1 MHDGHYDNTD
11 CPSYAGNGKCKFRTS
26 PRCAYNIGNYRCTVN
41 GNLAGKNK
49 SKTREESEKSMM
61 MDSVIGNHRVMG

>member
-11 CPSYAGNGKCKFRTS
+11 CPSYAGNGKCKFPTS

-41 GNLAGKNK
+41 GNLEGKCK
-49 SKTREESEKSMM
+49 SKTREETEESIM
-61 MDSVIGNHRVMG
+61 IGSARFGREVMG